1 MLYSRK
7 PLFIST
13 SLHIEGNN
21 MNLTEFKQEF
31 QPKILL
37 PSITAGL
44 IAAIVTISME
54 ISLAALIFSGDL
66 SQFLPGGIGLM
77 LFGAF
82 AMGIVIA
89 LTTSLPG
96 MIGVPQDTP
105 AAIVG
110 LIGAAVALAMKG
122 GEPNAVY
129 ATVLAAI
136 SITSIL
142 TGIFFLLLGR
152 FNASGFVRYIPYP
165 VVGGFL
171 AGTGWLLSLGAFG
184 VMVSGT
190 LSISNLFSTNNLAS
204 WVPGAVF
211 AVALLLILRRSN
223 HFLITP
229 GALILATVLFYGY
242 LLVAGI
248 PVAEASSR
256 GWLLGPFPSGGL
268 YQPLTPASFAL
279 IDWGAILQNFG
290 KIATILALSVIA
302 LLLNASALEVT
313 VKQDIDLNRELQSAG
328 WANLVGGLG
337 GSPVG
342 YQTLGMSSLAHR
354 LGAKSRLANLISATL
369 CGLAL
374 FFGASVISFFPKPV
388 LGGMLFYLGLSF
400 LVDWLIDARKSLPL
414 LDYLLVWVILFIIA
428 SVGFLEGIAAGIFI
442 AAALFVISYSRVS
455 VIKNTLSG
463 SVYHSKVDRPKIH
476 RDILHQHGAEIFIMS
491 LQGFIFFG
499 TIQGILDKL
508 RARIADH
515 SQGRLG
521 YIVLDFRRVTHLDSS
536 AVFGI
541 TRLKQ
546 VAEANNILM
555 VWTEV
560 APAMVKNLERGGLHD
575 ATDDTFIIKPTLDE
589 GVEWCENRI
598 LAKQGMNDLTGF
610 IERFEHQLKRV
621 FPGLQ
626 DVERLLNYLEK
637 KELREGEMLIKQGD
651 EAEEMYFIESGL
663 VTIEL
668 ELPNGKRMRLRSIR
682 GGATVGEIG
691 LYLRET
697 RTASV
702 IASRNSAVYR
712 LTGQALKE
720 MQEKD
725 PQIAAQFHEWIVRL
739 LAERLTDSNN
749 IIEALME

>member
-1 MLYSRK
+1 
-7 PLFIST
+7 
-13 SLHIEGNN
+13 
-21 MNLTEFKQEF
+21 MNLAEFKQEF

-37 PSITAGL
+37 PSVTAGL

-82 AMGIVIA
+82 IMGIVIA

-110 LIGAAVALAMKG
+110 LIGAAIALAMKG
-122 GEPNAVY
+122 AEPNSIY

-136 SITSIL
+136 SVTSIL

-152 FNASGFVRYIPYP
+152 FKASGFVRYIPYP

-184 VMVSGT
+184 VMVSGQ
-190 LSISNLFSTNNLAS
+190 LSLAQLFTANNLAS
-204 WVPGAVF
+204 WAPGAVF

-229 GALILATVLFYGY
+229 GALILATALFYGY
-242 LLVAGI
+242 LLIAGI
-248 PVAEASSR
+248 PIAEASSR

-268 YQPLTPASFAL
+268 YQPLTPTLFAQ

-290 KIATILALSVIA
+290 KIVTILALSVIA

-328 WANLVGGLG
+328 WANLFGGLG

-388 LGGMLFYLGLSF
+388 LGGMLLYLGLSF

-428 SVGFLEGIAAGIFI
+428 SVGFLEGIAAGTFI

-455 VIKNTLSG
+455 VIKNTLNG

-476 RDILHQHGAEIFIMS
+476 RDILRERGSEIFIMS

-499 TIQGILDKL
+499 TIQGILDSL
-508 RARIADH
+508 RARTADH

-546 VAEANNILM
+546 LTAANNILM
-555 VWTEV
+555 VWTD
-560 APAMVKNLERGGLHD
+560 VKPEIVRNLERGGLHD

-626 DVERLLNYLEK
+626 DVEQLLKYLEK
-637 KELREGEMLIKQGD
+637 RELREGEVFIKQGD
-651 EAEEMYFIESGL
+651 AAEEMYFVESGL

-702 IASRNSAVYR
+702 IASRNSEVYR
-712 LTGQALKE
+712 LSGEALKE
-720 MQEKD
+720 MQAQD

-749 IIEALME
+749 IIEALMD

>member
-1 MLYSRK
+1 
-7 PLFIST
+7 
-13 SLHIEGNN
+13 
-21 MNLTEFKQEF
+21 MNITEFKKEF

-37 PSITAGL
+37 PSLTAGL

-82 AMGIVIA
+82 AVGIVIA

-110 LIGAAVALAMKG
+110 LIGASIAVAMKG
-122 GEPNAVY
+122 AEPNAVY

-136 SITSIL
+136 SVTSIL

-152 FNASGFVRYIPYP
+152 FKASGFVRYIPYP

-184 VMVSGT
+184 VMVSGG
-190 LSISNLFSTNNLAS
+190 LSITHLFSANNLVS
-204 WVPGAVF
+204 WAPGAVF
-211 AVALLLILRRSN
+211 AVALLLILKRSN

-229 GALILATVLFYGY
+229 GALIVATLLFYGY
-242 LLVAGI
+242 LLIAGI

-268 YQPLTPASFAL
+268 YQPLTPAAFAL
-279 IDWGAILQNFG
+279 IDWSAILQNFG
-290 KIATILALSVIA
+290 KIITILALSIIA

-328 WANLVGGLG
+328 WANLIGGLG

-354 LGAKSRLANLISATL
+354 LGAKSRLANLISASI
-369 CGLAL
+369 CGLTL
-374 FFGASVISFFPKPV
+374 FFGASLISFFPKPV
-388 LGGMLFYLGLSF
+388 LGGMLLYLGLTF
-400 LVDWLIDARKSLPL
+400 LSDWLIDARKSLPL

-428 SVGFLEGIAAGIFI
+428 TVGFLEGIAAGIFI
-442 AAALFVISYSRVS
+442 AAALFVVSYSRVS
-455 VIKNTLSG
+455 VIKNTLDG
-463 SVYHSKVDRPKIH
+463 SIYHSKVDRPKIH
-476 RDILHQHGAEIFIMS
+476 RDILHQHGSEIFIMS

-515 SQGRLG
+515 SQGELS

-546 VAEANNILM
+546 VAQANNILM
-555 VWTEV
+555 VWTDV
-560 APAMVKNLERGGLHD
+560 KPGMVKNLERGGLHD

-598 LAKQGMNDLTGF
+598 LAKRGMNDLTGF
-610 IERFEHQLKRV
+610 IERVEHQIKRV

-626 DVERLLNYLEK
+626 DVDRLLKYLERR
-637 KELREGEMLIKQGD
+637 ELREGEVLMKQD
-651 EAEEMYFIESGL
+651 DPAEEMYFIESGL

-691 LYLRET
+691 LYLGEA

-702 IASRNSAVYR
+702 IASRHSTVHR

-720 MQEKD
+720 MHEND
-725 PQIAAQFHEWIVRL
+725 PQIAALFHEWIVRL
-739 LAERLTDSNN
+739 LAERIADNN
-749 IIEALME
+749 RIIEALME